1 MMKRILSLFLIL
13 LTVLP
18 LLIACGE
25 TGDAQETTAAPTVVT
40 QAETEEATEAQLRSG
55 VPEDTDLDGASI
67 RIWYTTNWMGYTA
80 FDGDNTGD
88 TLDSAIYNQRMTV
101 EDRLNCTV
109 EYFDSHT
116 DQAKCNEAIQ
126 KLLLAGDDTYD
137 AYSATQW
144 NGIEAVAKGLFLNIA
159 DQPVISFDKPWW
171 YTEYMA
177 EMAVGKNC
185 IFTLVGDWSIDA
197 KRFLSC
203 CYVNKQLYESSFG
216 DPEELYGRVLDGN
229 WTVDRMQELCEA
241 VYSDLNGDG
250 KADKNDMLGTVLV
263 WNEDVLALQV
273 GSGERFTK
281 RDSDNIPVLVENND
295 RMFTV
300 CDRLYKLAYET
311 TGIVYGTQKEAIEIE
326 ENARKFAS
334 STMLLMLGQ
343 FYVAEYLRDMTD
355 DFALLPVPK
364 FEEAQSDYYSY
375 MFEVLRFVALPYN
388 CKDPD
393 AVCAALEELAF
404 EGYRSVS
411 PVYYEESLKTKYMRD
426 SQSSQMIDLISGS
439 VYHDISLIYV
449 TSWGRITI
457 AARDL
462 IKKGKNTFASE
473 FASLHDKAIEQGKEV
488 IDQFL
493 AFQ

>member
-1 MMKRILSLFLIL
+1 MKRILSLVLVL
-13 LTVLP
+13 LTVLSM
-18 LLIACGE
+18 LLSCG
-25 TGDAQETTAAPTVVT
+25 QEAAAPQDTTAA
-40 QAETEEATEAQLRSG
+40 AETSPAESEGVTETQPKSG
-55 VPEDTDLDGASI
+55 VPEDTDLDGAAI

-88 TLDSAIYNQRMTV
+88 TLDSAIYNQRVAV
-101 EDRLNCTV
+101 EDRLRCTI
-109 EYFDSHT
+109 EYFDSNT

-126 KLLLAGDDTYD
+126 KLLLAGDDSFD
-137 AYSATQW
+137 AYAPTQW
-144 NGIEAVAKGLFLNIA
+144 NGVKVVAEGLFLNIA
-159 DQPVISFDKPWW
+159 DQSVISFDKPWW
-171 YTEYMA
+171 YAEYMA

-203 CYVNKQLYESSFG
+203 CYANKQIYGSSFG
-216 DPEELYGRVLDGN
+216 EPDELYGFVLDGS
-229 WTVDRMQELCEA
+229 WTVDRMQEMCEA
-241 VYSDLNGDG
+241 AYSDLDGNG

-263 WNEDVLALQV
+263 WNEDILSLQV

-281 RDSDNIPVLVENND
+281 RDSDNIPILNENFE

-300 CDRLYKLAYET
+300 CDRLYELSYNT
-311 TGIVYGTQKEAIEIE
+311 TGIVYGTKKEALEIE
-326 ENARKFAS
+326 ENAKKFSS

-355 DFALLPVPK
+355 DFAILPVPK
-364 FEEAQSDYYSY
+364 FEESQSDYWSY

-388 CKDPD
+388 CKAPD
-393 AVCAALEELAF
+393 VVCAALEELAF
-404 EGYRSVS
+404 EGHQSVA
-411 PVYYEESLKTKYMRD
+411 PVYYEESLKTKYLRD

-439 VYHDISLIYV
+439 VYYDNALIYV
-449 TSWGRITI
+449 TSWGSITI

-462 IKKGKNTFASE
+462 ITSGKNTFASE
-473 FASLHDKAIEQGKEV
+473 FAARHDKAIEQGGEV
-488 IDQFL
+488 IAQFL